1 MIMSLTKLA
10 SVVFAMA
17 LIGAVPSGAYAL
29 QETPAGQLRITLDR
43 LLSEHAFLTVQAMHA
58 GVSDD
63 DQFAAA
69 AVALEANTTDLVA
82 AITDVYGQEAGTAF
96 GDLWRSHIG
105 YVVDYTRGHADG
117 DEDATNRAEEGMRAY
132 QTEFA
137 QFLAGANP
145 NLSAETLAEL
155 LEDHLGQLQEV
166 AHLQTGEYE
175 AVYRGARDA
184 HQHMFMLGDGLAQAI
199 AEQFPDRF
207 TGRGFAFGPAMDL
220 RIALDQLLGE
230 HAFLAT
236 EVMRLADTG
245 QNAESAAASAL
256 ASNGDALAGAIEDLY
271 GAEAAAQFTG
281 IWEQHNGHYVDY
293 VRARLA
299 DDQDAARQAETALGE
314 FAGVASDFLASAAG
328 LADAGPVENG
338 LTQHTVHLIQQVD
351 AYLNQD
357 FEKAFAVTREAYQHM
372 GNLSDVLATGIANQF
387 PERFLPDTALTRNRE
402 NGAIFIGTA
411 LITIVAAALLNRR
424 YRRPR
429 ASSQ

>member
-1 MIMSLTKLA
+1 MTMAMTRLIT
-10 SVVFAMA
+10 VVIAVA
-17 LIGAVPSGAYAL
+17 LIGAAPSRAYAL
-29 QETPAGQLRITLDR
+29 QETPAGELRITLDR

-58 GVSDD
+58 GVTDD

-69 AVALEANTTDLVA
+69 ATALEGNTSDLVA
-82 AITDVYGQEAGTAF
+82 AITAVYGPEAGTAF

-117 DEDATNRAEEGMRAY
+117 DEDAANRAEEGMRAY

-145 NLSAETLAEL
+145 NLSAQTLTEL

-166 AHLQTGEYE
+166 AHLQTGDYE
-175 AVYRGARDA
+175 AVYEGARVA
-184 HQHMFMLGDGLAQAI
+184 HQHMFGLGDGLAQAI

-245 QNAESAAASAL
+245 QDAESAAASAL
-256 ASNGDALAGAIEDLY
+256 ATNGEAIASALEDLY
-271 GAEAAAQFTG
+271 GTEAAAQFKSV
-281 IWEQHNGHYVDY
+281 WEQHNGHYVDY

-299 DDQDAARQAETALGE
+299 DDQDGARQAEAALGE

-328 LADAGPVENG
+328 LDDPGPVNSG
-338 LTQHTVHLIQQVD
+338 LVLHTEHLVAQVD
-351 AYLNQD
+351 AYLSQD
-357 FEKAFAVTREAYQHM
+357 FDEAFAITREAYQHM
-372 GNLSDVLATGIANQF
+372 GSLSDILATGIANQF
-387 PERFLPDTALTRNRE
+387 PERFLPDTALAPGAE
-402 NGAIFIGTA
+402 NDAALIGTA
-411 LITIVAAALLNRR
+411 LTMLAAVLVSRRNRR
-424 YRRPR
+424 AVRT
-429 ASSQ
+429 SG

>member
-1 MIMSLTKLA
+1 MTMSLTKLI
-10 SVVFAMA
+10 SIPFAVA
-17 LIGAVPSGAYAL
+17 LIGAAPSSVHAL
-29 QETPAGQLRITLDR
+29 EETAAGQLRITLDR

-69 AVALEANTTDLVA
+69 AIALEGNTTDLVA
-82 AITDVYGQEAGTAF
+82 AIGGVYGEDAGTAF

-105 YVVDYTRGHADG
+105 YVVDYTRAHADG
-117 DEDATNRAEEGMRAY
+117 NEEAANTAEEGMRGY

-145 NLSAETLAEL
+145 NLSAETLGEL

-166 AHLQTGEYE
+166 AHLQTGDYE
-175 AVYRGARDA
+175 AVYQGARVA

-207 TGRGFAFGPAMDL
+207 TGHGFAFGPAMDL

-230 HAFLAT
+230 HAFMAT

-245 QNAESAAASAL
+245 QDAESAAASAL
-256 ASNGDALAGAIEDLY
+256 ATNGDALAGALEDLY
-271 GAEAAAQFTG
+271 GAEAAAQFAS

-299 DDQDAARQAETALGE
+299 DDQEAARRAEAALGE

-328 LADAGPVENG
+328 LADAAPVESG
-338 LTQHTVHLIQQVD
+338 LIQHTEHLVAQVD
-351 AYLNQD
+351 AYLNED
-357 FEKAFAVTREAYQHM
+357 FEEAFAITREAYQHM
-372 GNLSDVLATGIANQF
+372 GSLSDVLATGIANQF
-387 PERFLPDTALTRNRE
+387 PERFLPDTAVAFNAGNDALLIVIALTV
-402 NGAIFIGTA
+402 
-411 LITIVAAALLNRR
+411 VAAVLLSRR
-424 YRRPR
+424 
-429 ASSQ
+429 Q